1 MKKIILLLFAL
12 SLILGCRGEK
22 SGEGKKGLA
31 YRKPIAGVDLNE
43 IRERGKLI
51 ALTGYSATSYFIYKG
66 EPMGY
71 EYELLDLLARYL
83 GVEMEI
89 KIARDLDNIFN
100 LLNGGAGDII
110 AHNLT
115 ITKERSKRVTFTEHH
130 NFIRQVLVQR
140 KPENWR
146 KMKLHE
152 IERELITNPIDL
164 IGRRVHV
171 RRGSSY
177 YARLVNLSEEIGGDI
192 DIIQAPGDVSTDELI
207 RRVSSG
213 EIDYTVADE
222 NIALINQAY
231 YANINVNL
239 AVSFPQRIAWAV
251 RKTSP
256 ELLTAVNDWITAMKD
271 CTDYYVIYN
280 KYFKNRRAFRER
292 KKSEYYSLSGGKISR
307 YDEIIKEHAGTL
319 NWDWRLLASQIYQ
332 ESQFDPKTK
341 SWAGAM
347 GLMQLMPKTA
357 AHFGGDDPY
366 NPADNIKAGVNFL
379 KWLDDFW
386 KEIPDGGEKT
396 KFVLASYNVGQGH
409 IADARRLA
417 EKFGKDPDIW
427 DDNAAQYI
435 LLKSNSKYFNDEVV
449 EFGYCRGEEPFNY
462 VKEILERFEHYK
474 KHLR

>member
-146 KMKLHE
+146 K
-152 IERELITNPIDL
+152 
-164 IGRRVHV
+164 
-171 RRGSSY
+171 
-177 YARLVNLSEEIGGDI
+177 
-192 DIIQAPGDVSTDELI
+192 
-207 RRVSSG
+207 
-213 EIDYTVADE
+213 
-222 NIALINQAY
+222 
-231 YANINVNL
+231 
-239 AVSFPQRIAWAV
+239 
-251 RKTSP
+251 
-256 ELLTAVNDWITAMKD
+256 
-271 CTDYYVIYN
+271 
-280 KYFKNRRAFRER
+280 
-292 KKSEYYSLSGGKISR
+292 
-307 YDEIIKEHAGTL
+307 
-319 NWDWRLLASQIYQ
+319 
-332 ESQFDPKTK
+332 
-341 SWAGAM
+341 
-347 GLMQLMPKTA
+347 
-357 AHFGGDDPY
+357 
-366 NPADNIKAGVNFL
+366 KA
-379 KWLDDFW
+379 
-386 KEIPDGGEKT
+386 
-396 KFVLASYNVGQGH
+396 
-409 IADARRLA
+409 
-417 EKFGKDPDIW
+417 
-427 DDNAAQYI
+427 
-435 LLKSNSKYFNDEVV
+435 
-449 EFGYCRGEEPFNY
+449 
-462 VKEILERFEHYK
+462 
-474 KHLR
+474 